1 MCRYCRRFGTT
12 LVSLP
17 WPSAPIRIEPLPPMS
32 KDMADLL
39 TLWHRLQ
46 REGVE
51 AVLRSQGISVQNLLG
66 GVGYVKSK
74 DLAPRARR
82 G

>member
-1 MCRYCRRFGTT
+1 MCQHCRRFGTT

-17 WPSAPIRIEPLPPMS
+17 WPIAPIHIEPLPPMS

-39 TLWHRLQ
+39 DFWHRLE

-51 AVLRSQGISVQNLLG
+51 AILRGQGISTQNLLG
-66 GVGYVKSK
+66 GVGYVKPK
-74 DLAPRARR
+74 DLASRARR